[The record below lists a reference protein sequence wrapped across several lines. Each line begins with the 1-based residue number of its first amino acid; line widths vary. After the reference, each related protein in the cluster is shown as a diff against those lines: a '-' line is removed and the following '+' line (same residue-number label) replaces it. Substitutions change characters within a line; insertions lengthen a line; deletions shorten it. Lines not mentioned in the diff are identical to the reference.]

1 MKTCANCKSRKP
13 LDEFGKLRASSDGRQ
28 RYCRQCMNHYGA
40 HFRKSMT
47 RNMRFKNFPRGEF
60 LRPRPLTEREI
71 DEFVAAVNRKPP
83 QPIRLK
89 VLQ

>member
-13 LDEFGKLRASSDGRQ
+13 LDEFGLQTESRDGRQ
-28 RYCRQCMNHYGA
+28 RYCRECMSNYGA
-40 HFRKSMT
+40 YFRKSMT
-47 RNMRFKNFPRGEF
+47 RNMRFRIDSRDYKRI
-60 LRPRPLTEREI
+60 RPLTEREI

-83 QPIRLK
+83 KPIRLK